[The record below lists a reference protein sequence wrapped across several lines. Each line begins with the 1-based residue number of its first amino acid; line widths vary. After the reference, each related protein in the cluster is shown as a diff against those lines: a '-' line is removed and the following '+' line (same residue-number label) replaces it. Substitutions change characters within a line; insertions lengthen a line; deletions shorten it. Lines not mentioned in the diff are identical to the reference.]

1 MTVREQY
8 TNKSLAVDV
17 VLFLC
22 CSFAESRRSFV
33 DQILREELAHHF
45 ESGDD
50 QKSASSSSS
59 SDSYHTAPEEPY
71 ESDHSDFQS
80 SGVWFS

>member
-1 MTVREQY
+1 M
-8 TNKSLAVDV
+8 
-17 VLFLC
+17 
-22 CSFAESRRSFV
+22 

-50 QKSASSSSS
+50 QESASSSSS